1 MTDTTLALRDQL
13 LQLQKLHEAGVL
25 DTATYETSKAALER
39 KLLDA
44 VLATPPLTAATAA
57 PTAAPT
63 VAASTAPAQPATQ
76 ARPRASGRLWA
87 GVTVAVVASAGA
99 GYWWTGMPGQIG
111 QAPPGFTTA
120 SEAAAPGGPADAG
133 SAPHQTGPDQM
144 AALVEKLAAR
154 MKAQPDDPEGWN
166 MLGRSYM
173 TLGRIDDAL
182 AAYTRA
188 LKLKPEDATTLTD
201 YADALAVKNGR
212 TLDGEPTQL
221 LERALKLE
229 PDNLK
234 ALALAGTA
242 AFNRSDYATAVK
254 HWERVAQVGPAN
266 GELVEMARSG
276 VAEARERGKLPAA
289 ARAATGAATGAATV
303 TALAN
308 TAPARAGAAASP
320 GPGITGTVRL
330 AAALKAQAAP
340 EDTVFIFARP
350 AEGARMPLAIV
361 RKQVKDLPFEFR
373 LDDSQA
379 MSPAARLSG
388 AKRVIVGARIS
399 KSGQAMP
406 QPGDLEGLS
415 APVAVDAA
423 GVLVEISAKLP

>member
-1 MTDTTLALRDQL
+1 MTDPIPTLRNQL
-13 LQLQKLHEAGVL
+13 LQLQQAHASGALDAASYEAR
-25 DTATYETSKAALER
+25 KAVLER
-39 KLLDA
+39 QLLDA
-44 VLATPPLTAATAA
+44 VMADSAQAVLPADAPAAA
-57 PTAAPT
+57 PTAAP
-63 VAASTAPAQPATQ
+63 
-76 ARPRASGRLWA
+76 RASAGLWA
-87 GVTVAVVASAGA
+87 GVGALVLGVASLGYAFTGSPRVIGKTSEAVVAGRGGA
-99 GYWWTGMPGQIG
+99 GPG
-111 QAPPGFTTA
+111 AADAAA
-120 SEAAAPGGPADAG
+120 STEAAPT
-133 SAPHQTGPDQM
+133 QEQ
-144 AALVEKLAAR
+144 VEAMVAKLALR
-154 MKAQPDDPEGWN
+154 MQEKPDDPEGWN

-173 TLGRIDDAL
+173 VLGRPEDAL
-182 AAYTRA
+182 AAFKQA
-188 LKLKPEDATTLTD
+188 IKLKPDDANILTE

-221 LERALKLE
+221 LDRALKLE

-242 AFNRSDYATAVK
+242 AFNRGDFATAVK
-254 HWERVAQVGPAN
+254 HWERVALVGPAN

-289 ARAATGAATGAATV
+289 AVAPNTV
-303 TALAN
+303 PNTVPN
-308 TAPARAGAAASP
+308 TAPTTPAVPAAAAANP
-320 GPGITGTVRL
+320 GPGLTGTVRL

-361 RKQVKDLPFEFR
+361 RTQVKNLPFDFK

-399 KSGQAMP
+399 KSGEAMP

-415 APVAVDAA
+415 APVDVGAA
-423 GVLVEISAKLP
+423 GVVVEIKARIP

>member
-1 MTDTTLALRDQL
+1 MTDTSSALRDPMPALRDQL
-13 LQLQKLHEAGVL
+13 LQLKKLHDSGAL
-25 DTATYETSKAALER
+25 DAAAYDSSKAALER
-39 KLLDA
+39 RLVDA
-44 VLATPPLTAATAA
+44 VLAA
-57 PTAAPT
+57 PVASPAPSP
-63 VAASTAPAQPATQ
+63 APRAPA
-76 ARPRASGRLWA
+76 GLWA
-87 GVTVAVVASAGA
+87 GLGVFAFVVAGA
-99 GYWWTGMPGQIG
+99 GYWWTGRPGELG
-111 QAPPGFTTA
+111 QPPAGFTSA
-120 SEAAAPGGPADAG
+120 SGAPAAAG
-133 SAPHQTGPDQM
+133 SAPQAVTPEQM
-144 AALVEKLAAR
+144 TAMVEKLATR
-154 MKAQPDDPEGWN
+154 MQAQPDDPEGWN

-173 TLGRIDDAL
+173 NLGRLDEAL
-182 AAYTRA
+182 VAYQRA
-188 LKLKPEDATTLTD
+188 LKLKPDDATTLTD

-212 TLDGEPTQL
+212 TLDGEPTKL

-242 AFNRSDYATAVK
+242 AFNRGDFATAAK
-254 HWERVAQVGPAN
+254 HWERVAQIGPA
-266 GELVEMARSG
+266 GGQLVEMARSG

-289 ARAATGAATGAATV
+289 AAAAQP
-303 TALAN
+303 
-308 TAPARAGAAASP
+308 PAAAASAATTAAP

-330 AAALKAQAAP
+330 AAALQNQAAP

-361 RKQVKDLPFEFR
+361 RKQVKDLPFEFK

-423 GVLVEISAKLP
+423 GVVVEIKTKLP

>member
-1 MTDTTLALRDQL
+1 MTDTTRALRDQW
-13 LQLQKLHEAGVL
+13 LQLQQLHESGAI
-25 DTATYETSKAALER
+25 DTAAYETSKAALER

-44 VLATPPLTAATAA
+44 VLATPPLSASTAA
-57 PTAAPT
+57 PTA
-63 VAASTAPAQPATQ
+63 AASTAPAQPATPV
-76 ARPRASGRLWA
+76 RPRASGRLWA

-111 QAPPGFTTA
+111 QAPAGFTTA
-120 SEAAAPGGPADAG
+120 SEGAAPGGPAGAG
-133 SAPHQTGPDQM
+133 SAPGQTGPEQM

-154 MKAQPDDPEGWN
+154 MQAQPDDPEGWN

-173 TLGRIDDAL
+173 SLGRIDDAL

-212 TLDGEPTQL
+212 TLDGEPTLL

-234 ALALAGTA
+234 TLALAGTA
-242 AFNRSDYATAVK
+242 AFNRGDYATAVK

-289 ARAATGAATGAATV
+289 STTATGAAPAPTAA
-303 TALAN
+303 AQ
-308 TAPARAGAAASP
+308 PGAAASP

-361 RKQVKDLPFEFR
+361 RKQVKDLPFEFK

-379 MSPAARLSG
+379 MSPAARLSS
-388 AKRVIVGARIS
+388 ARRVIVGARIS

>member
-1 MTDTTLALRDQL
+1 MTDTTRALREQW
-13 LQLQKLHEAGVL
+13 LQLQKLHEAGAL
-25 DTATYETSKAALER
+25 DTAAYESSKAALER

-44 VLATPPLTAATAA
+44 VLAAPLAASFTAAPTSAATAATA
-57 PTAAPT
+57 
-63 VAASTAPAQPATQ
+63 QPPLP
-76 ARPRASGRLWA
+76 RPQASGRLWA
-87 GVTVAVVASAGA
+87 GITVAVVVSAAA
-99 GYWWTGMPGQIG
+99 GYWWAGMPGPIG
-111 QAPPGFTTA
+111 QAPPGFSSA
-120 SEAAAPGGPADAG
+120 ADAAPAGPGGAG
-133 SAPHQTGPDQM
+133 SAPHQLGPDQM
-144 AALVEKLAAR
+144 AALVDKLAAR
-154 MKAQPDDPEGWN
+154 MQAQPDDPEGWN

-173 TLGRIDDAL
+173 SLGRVDDAL

-242 AFNRSDYATAVK
+242 AFNRGDFVTAIK
-254 HWERVAQVGPAN
+254 HWDRVAQIGPAD
-266 GELVEMARSG
+266 GQLVEMARG
-276 VAEARERGKLPAA
+276 GAAEARERGKLPPAVT
-289 ARAATGAATGAATV
+289 AATGPATGATP
-303 TALAN
+303 
-308 TAPARAGAAASP
+308 APATAAQAGAAAGPGP
-320 GPGITGTVRL
+320 GPGISGTVRL
-330 AAALKAQAAP
+330 AAALKGQAAP

-350 AEGARMPLAIV
+350 AEGSRMPLAIV
-361 RKQVKDLPFEFR
+361 RKQVKDLPYEFK

-379 MSPAARLSG
+379 MAPAARLSG

-415 APVAVDAA
+415 AAVDVGAK
-423 GVLVEISAKLP
+423 GVTIEISAKLP

>member
-1 MTDTTLALRDQL
+1 MTDPIPTLRNQL
-13 LQLQKLHEAGVL
+13 LQLQQAHASGALDAASYEAR
-25 DTATYETSKAALER
+25 KAVLER
-39 KLLDA
+39 QLLDA
-44 VLATPPLTAATAA
+44 VMADSAQAVLPADAPAAA
-57 PTAAPT
+57 PTAAP
-63 VAASTAPAQPATQ
+63 
-76 ARPRASGRLWA
+76 RASAGLWA
-87 GVTVAVVASAGA
+87 GVGALVLGVASL
-99 GYWWTGMPGQIG
+99 GYAFTGSPRVIG
-111 QAPPGFTTA
+111 KT
-120 SEAAAPGGPADAG
+120 SEAAVAGRGGAGPGAADAAA
-133 SAPHQTGPDQM
+133 STEAAPTQEQ
-144 AALVEKLAAR
+144 VEAMVAKLAAR
-154 MKAQPDDPEGWN
+154 MQEKPDDPEGWN

-173 TLGRIDDAL
+173 ILGRPEDAL
-182 AAYTRA
+182 AAFKQA
-188 LKLKPEDATTLTD
+188 IKLKPDDANILTE

-221 LERALKLE
+221 LDRALKLE

-242 AFNRSDYATAVK
+242 AFNRGDFATAVK
-254 HWERVAQVGPAN
+254 HWERVALVGPAN

-289 ARAATGAATGAATV
+289 A
-303 TALAN
+303 
-308 TAPARAGAAASP
+308 AAANP
-320 GPGITGTVRL
+320 GPGPGLTGTVRL

-361 RKQVKDLPFEFR
+361 RTQVKNLPFDFK

-399 KSGQAMP
+399 KSGEAMP

-415 APVAVDAA
+415 APVDVGAA
-423 GVLVEISAKLP
+423 GVVVEIKAKLP

>member
-1 MTDTTLALRDQL
+1 MNNIQSTQSTLRDQL
-13 LQLQKLHEAGVL
+13 LQLHKLHESGAL
-25 DTATYETSKAALER
+25 DAAAYASSKAALER
-39 KLLDA
+39 RLVDA
-44 VLATPPLTAATAA
+44 VLA
-57 PTAAPT
+57 
-63 VAASTAPAQPATQ
+63 APAAAQLQLPRPA
-76 ARPRASGRLWA
+76 PRAPAGLWA
-87 GVTVAVVASAGA
+87 GLGVFALVLAGA
-99 GYWWTGMPGQIG
+99 GYWWTGRPGEIG
-111 QAPPGFTTA
+111 QP
-120 SEAAAPGGPADAG
+120 PADFTSASGAPDAAG
-133 SAPHQTGPDQM
+133 SAPHAVTREQM
-144 AALVEKLAAR
+144 TAMVEKLAVR
-154 MKAQPDDPEGWN
+154 MQAQPDDPEGWN
-166 MLGRSYM
+166 MLGRAYM
-173 TLGRIDDAL
+173 NLGRPEDAL
-182 AAYTRA
+182 AAFKQA
-188 LKLKPEDATTLTD
+188 IKLKPDDANILTE

-221 LERALKLE
+221 LDRALKLE

-242 AFNRSDYATAVK
+242 AFNRGDFATAVK
-254 HWERVAQVGPAN
+254 HWERVALVGPAN

-289 ARAATGAATGAATV
+289 AVAPNTV
-303 TALAN
+303 PN
-308 TAPARAGAAASP
+308 TAPTTPAVPAAAAANP
-320 GPGITGTVRL
+320 GPGPGLTGTVRL

-361 RKQVKDLPFEFR
+361 RTQVKNLPFDFK

-399 KSGQAMP
+399 KSGEAMP

-415 APVAVDAA
+415 APVDVGAA
-423 GVLVEISAKLP
+423 GVVVEIKAKLP

>member
-1 MTDTTLALRDQL
+1 MTNIQSTQSTQSTLRDQL
-13 LQLQKLHEAGVL
+13 LQLQKLHESGAL
-25 DTATYETSKAALER
+25 DAAAYASSKAALER
-39 KLLDA
+39 RLVDA
-44 VLATPPLTAATAA
+44 VLA
-57 PTAAPT
+57 
-63 VAASTAPAQPATQ
+63 APAAAQLQLPRPA
-76 ARPRASGRLWA
+76 PRAPAGLWA
-87 GVTVAVVASAGA
+87 GLGVFALVLAGA
-99 GYWWTGMPGQIG
+99 GYWWTGRPGEIG
-111 QAPPGFTTA
+111 QP
-120 SEAAAPGGPADAG
+120 PADFTSASGSPDAAG
-133 SAPHQTGPDQM
+133 SAPHAVTREQM
-144 AALVEKLAAR
+144 TAMVEKLAVR
-154 MKAQPDDPEGWN
+154 MQAQPDDPEGWN

-173 TLGRIDDAL
+173 NLGRPEDAL
-182 AAYTRA
+182 AAFKQA
-188 LKLKPEDATTLTD
+188 IKLKPDDANILTE

-221 LERALKLE
+221 LDRALKLE

-242 AFNRSDYATAVK
+242 AFNRGDFATAVK
-254 HWERVAQVGPAN
+254 HWERVAQIGPAN

-289 ARAATGAATGAATV
+289 A
-303 TALAN
+303 
-308 TAPARAGAAASP
+308 AAANP
-320 GPGITGTVRL
+320 GPGPGLTGTVRL

-361 RKQVKDLPFEFR
+361 RTQVKNLPFDFK

-379 MSPAARLSG
+379 MSPAAKLSG

-399 KSGQAMP
+399 KSGEAMP

-415 APVAVDAA
+415 APVDVGAA
-423 GVLVEISAKLP
+423 GVVVEIKARIP

>member
-1 MTDTTLALRDQL
+1 MTDTSSALRDPMPALRDQL
-13 LQLQKLHEAGVL
+13 LQLKKLHDSGAL
-25 DTATYETSKAALER
+25 DAAAYDSSKAALER
-39 KLLDA
+39 RLVDA
-44 VLATPPLTAATAA
+44 VLAA
-57 PTAAPT
+57 PVASPASSPAPR
-63 VAASTAPAQPATQ
+63 APA
-76 ARPRASGRLWA
+76 GLWA
-87 GVTVAVVASAGA
+87 GLGVFAFVVAGA
-99 GYWWTGMPGQIG
+99 GYWWTGRPGELG
-111 QAPPGFTTA
+111 QPPAGFTSA
-120 SEAAAPGGPADAG
+120 SGAPAAAG
-133 SAPHQTGPDQM
+133 SAPQAVTPEQM
-144 AALVEKLAAR
+144 TAMVEKLATR
-154 MKAQPDDPEGWN
+154 MQAQPDDPEGWN

-173 TLGRIDDAL
+173 NLGRLDEAL
-182 AAYTRA
+182 VAYQRA
-188 LKLKPEDATTLTD
+188 LKLKPDDATTLTD

-212 TLDGEPTQL
+212 TLDGEPTKL

-242 AFNRSDYATAVK
+242 AFNRGDFATAAK
-254 HWERVAQVGPAN
+254 HWERVAQIGPA
-266 GELVEMARSG
+266 GGQLVEMARSG

-289 ARAATGAATGAATV
+289 AAAAQP
-303 TALAN
+303 
-308 TAPARAGAAASP
+308 PAAAASAATTAAP

-330 AAALKAQAAP
+330 AAALQNQAAP
-340 EDTVFIFARP
+340 EDTVFLFARP

-361 RKQVKDLPFEFR
+361 RKQVKDLPFEFK

-423 GVLVEISAKLP
+423 GVVVEIKTKLP

>member
-1 MTDTTLALRDQL
+1 MLGVASLGYAFTGSPRVIGKTS
-13 LQLQKLHEAGVL
+13 EAVVAGRGG
-25 DTATYETSKAALER
+25 AGPGAA
-39 KLLDA
+39 DA
-44 VLATPPLTAATAA
+44 AASTEAA
-57 PTAAPT
+57 PTQEQVEAM
-63 VAASTAPAQPATQ
+63 VA
-76 ARPRASGRLWA
+76 
-87 GVTVAVVASAGA
+87 
-99 GYWWTGMPGQIG
+99 
-111 QAPPGFTTA
+111 
-120 SEAAAPGGPADAG
+120 
-133 SAPHQTGPDQM
+133 
-144 AALVEKLAAR
+144 KLAAR
-154 MKAQPDDPEGWN
+154 MQEKPDDPEGWN

-173 TLGRIDDAL
+173 NLGRPEDAL
-182 AAYTRA
+182 AAFKQA
-188 LKLKPEDATTLTD
+188 IKLKPDDANILTE

-221 LERALKLE
+221 LDRALKLE

-242 AFNRSDYATAVK
+242 AFNRGDFATAVK
-254 HWERVAQVGPAN
+254 HWERVALVGPAN

-289 ARAATGAATGAATV
+289 A
-303 TALAN
+303 
-308 TAPARAGAAASP
+308 AAANP
-320 GPGITGTVRL
+320 GPGPGLTGTVRL

-361 RKQVKDLPFEFR
+361 RTQVKNLPFDFK

-379 MSPAARLSG
+379 MSPASRLSG

-399 KSGQAMP
+399 KSGEAMP

-415 APVAVDAA
+415 APVDVGAA
-423 GVLVEISAKLP
+423 GVVVEIKAKLP

>member
-1 MTDTTLALRDQL
+1 MTDTQTVPRDSLPTLRDQL
-13 LQLQKLHEAGVL
+13 LQLQKLHDTGALEA
-25 DTATYETSKAALER
+25 AAYASSKAALER
-39 KLLDA
+39 RLVDA
-44 VLATPPLTAATAA
+44 VLAAPATALA
-57 PTAAPT
+57 PASKAAPP
-63 VAASTAPAQPATQ
+63 AARAPA
-76 ARPRASGRLWA
+76 GLWA
-87 GVTVAVVASAGA
+87 GLGVFALVVAGG
-99 GYWWTGMPGQIG
+99 GYWWTGRPGELG
-111 QAPPGFTTA
+111 QPPAGFASAAGAP
-120 SEAAAPGGPADAG
+120 EAAG
-133 SAPHQTGPDQM
+133 SAPTVTREQVTAM
-144 AALVEKLAAR
+144 VEKLAAR
-154 MKAQPDDPEGWN
+154 MQAQPDDPEGWN

-173 TLGRIDDAL
+173 NLGRVDEAL
-182 AAYTRA
+182 VAFQRA
-188 LKLKPEDATTLTD
+188 LKIKPADANVLTE

-212 TLDGEPTQL
+212 TLDGEPTAL
-221 LERALKLE
+221 LDRALKLE

-242 AFNRSDYATAVK
+242 AFNRGDFATAVK
-254 HWERVAQVGPAN
+254 HWERVAQIGPAD
-266 GELVEMARSG
+266 GQLVEMARSG

-289 ARAATGAATGAATV
+289 AAV
-303 TALAN
+303 
-308 TAPARAGAAASP
+308 AAAADAAPTPAVAASAAAP

-330 AAALKAQAAP
+330 SAALQAQAAP

-361 RKQVKDLPFEFR
+361 RKQVKDLPFDFK

-415 APVAVDAA
+415 APVDVVAA
-423 GVLVEISAKLP
+423 GVVVEIKTKLP

>member
-1 MTDTTLALRDQL
+1 MTDTLSTLRDQL
-13 LQLQKLHEAGVL
+13 LQLHTLHESGAL
-25 DTATYETSKAALER
+25 DATAYASSKAALER
-39 KLLDA
+39 RLLDA
-44 VLATPPLTAATAA
+44 VLAAPAA
-57 PTAAPT
+57 PAAAPLQ
-63 VAASTAPAQPATQ
+63 VPRPAPRTPA
-76 ARPRASGRLWA
+76 GLWA
-87 GVTVAVVASAGA
+87 GLGVFALVLAGA
-99 GYWWTGMPGQIG
+99 GYWWTGRPGEIG
-111 QAPPGFTTA
+111 QPPAGFTSA
-120 SEAAAPGGPADAG
+120 SGVPEAGG
-133 SAPHQTGPDQM
+133 SAPPAVTREQM
-144 AALVEKLAAR
+144 TAMVEKLALR
-154 MKAQPDDPEGWN
+154 MQAQPDDPEGWN

-173 TLGRIDDAL
+173 NLGRPEDAL
-182 AAYTRA
+182 AAFKQA
-188 LKLKPEDATTLTD
+188 IKLKPDDANILTE

-221 LERALKLE
+221 LDRALKLE

-242 AFNRSDYATAVK
+242 AFNRGDFATAVK
-254 HWERVAQVGPAN
+254 HWERVALVGPAN

-289 ARAATGAATGAATV
+289 A
-303 TALAN
+303 
-308 TAPARAGAAASP
+308 AAANP
-320 GPGITGTVRL
+320 GPGPGLTGTVRL

-361 RKQVKDLPFEFR
+361 RTQVKNLPFDFK

-399 KSGQAMP
+399 KSGEAMP

-415 APVAVDAA
+415 APVDVGAA
-423 GVLVEISAKLP
+423 GVVVEIKAKLP